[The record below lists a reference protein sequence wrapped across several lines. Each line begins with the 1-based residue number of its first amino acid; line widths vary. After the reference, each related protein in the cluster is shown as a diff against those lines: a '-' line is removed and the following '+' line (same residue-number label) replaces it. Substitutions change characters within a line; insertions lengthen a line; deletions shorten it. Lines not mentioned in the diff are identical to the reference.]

1 MAQVVFLQIQE
12 RLEGT
17 DYPASKQDLM
27 EHARKG
33 IRQDDEVTKALSQLP
48 DKIYLSQTEVIKE
61 IGDVDDHMARL

>member
-27 EHARKG
+27 EHARNSSG
-33 IRQDDEVTKALSQLP
+33 R
-48 DKIYLSQTEVIKE
+48 
-61 IGDVDDHMARL
+61 